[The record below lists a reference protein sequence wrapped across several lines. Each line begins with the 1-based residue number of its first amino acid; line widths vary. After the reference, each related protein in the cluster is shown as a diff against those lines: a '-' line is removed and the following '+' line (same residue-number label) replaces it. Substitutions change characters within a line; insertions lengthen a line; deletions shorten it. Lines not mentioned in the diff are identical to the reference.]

1 MRFTWQLVRSQFL
14 RRIPLLGLAGLAG
27 VALLGC
33 AGPRQLTTEQCG
45 LYTNDVLARLDT
57 RRLSEEMVANLCP
70 VADDVSGPPLE
81 AVVVPDLV
89 DVQTLQPNRLGK
101 AMGELFRASI
111 HKICRVPIR
120 QVELSR
126 NFRLNSQG
134 LTALSR
140 NDLEVRDPHFPA
152 SVAIIG
158 TYHLQTEKLTLVGR
172 RIDIETSTILAVST
186 VEASWRCDLPT
197 FGAPVFSSR
206 IQ

>member
-1 MRFTWQLVRSQFL
+1 MIFSWRRRLGQYV
-14 RRIPLLGLAGLAG
+14 RRILLRGFVGLVGI
-27 VALLGC
+27 ALLGC

-57 RRLSEEMVANLCP
+57 RRLSDELVAGLCP

-89 DVQTLQPNRLGK
+89 DVQSLQPNRLGR
-101 AMGELFRASI
+101 AMGELLRASV

-140 NDLEVRDPHFPA
+140 NDLEVRDAHFPA

-158 TYHLQTEKLTLVGR
+158 TYHLQNEKLTLVGR